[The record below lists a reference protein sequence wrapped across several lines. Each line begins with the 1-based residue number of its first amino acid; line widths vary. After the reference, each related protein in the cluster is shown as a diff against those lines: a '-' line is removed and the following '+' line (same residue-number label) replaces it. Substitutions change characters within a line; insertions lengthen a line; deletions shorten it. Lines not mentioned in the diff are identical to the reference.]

1 MESQEIVDYVY
12 MFYVKDK
19 LRPNILVMEFVES
32 LYILATEGGREGLVN
47 YNCEPNMVFHLFL
60 KIKFYWKIT
69 KSINLHTACGW
80 FPLAIADSSYCD
92 NTTCHRMY
100 KIFTN
105 LFITEKKNI
114 CNLQV
119 KVYNDLFILWFS
131 DVYFLFYNN

>member
-1 MESQEIVDYVY
+1 MEPQEIVDYVY

-19 LRPNILVMEFVES
+19 LRTNIPVMEFVES
-32 LYILATEGGREGLVN
+32 LATEGGREGLVN

-69 KSINLHTACGW
+69 KSIHLHTACGW

-100 KIFTN
+100 KIFTI